1 MKLWKKGAGS
11 SVEAGAD
18 QAQPAAEG
26 TGRQPRSGRKPAG
39 PERTG
44 VNSAA
49 TRAMVAGVYGLIG
62 LGALGGVVGVAGALS
77 PAQTVAAP
85 VQYVPT
91 TSAEGAALTYVTAW
105 LQATQTD
112 QELVQEASG
121 SNLPVAPMNRLRFSN
136 VAVADAQRTQDS
148 DVVAVTVSALVESVE
163 SDAADGKQKASPAP
177 ESGSSAAASPAGADT
192 DAEKTAQEAKRLAE
206 EAKQAAEGQPFGE
219 DTHYEVHYW
228 QVPVHVGDAG
238 QVQVV
243 GYPTPVPAPPRT
255 DKELVLD
262 YSERL
267 DPTTELG
274 QTVIGFLQ
282 SYAAGQGDAS
292 RYLAPASTVRGIDPA
307 PYSEVHLME
316 LRADRKVDD
325 PGAGQPLRLLVQAE
339 AELPSSEGDRQ
350 AITIALT
357 MQKRDDRWE
366 VTTVDP
372 APLITAKDIS

>member
-26 TGRQPRSGRKPAG
+26 KGRKSRSGRKPAG

-62 LGALGGVVGVAGALS
+62 LGALGGVVGVAGAH
-77 PAQTVAAP
+77 VRVRGAAGGP

-112 QELVQEASG
+112 QELVKEASG

-136 VAVADAQRTQDS
+136 VAVSDAQRTQDS

-163 SDAADGKQKASPAP
+163 SDAADGKQKESPAP
-177 ESGSSAAASPAGADT
+177 ESESSAAAPAGADT

-219 DTHYEVHYW
+219 DTHYEVRYW
-228 QVPVHVGDAG
+228 QVAVHVGDAG

-243 GYPTPVPAPPRT
+243 GYPTPVPAPLRT

-339 AELPSSEGDRQ
+339 AELPSSEGDKQ